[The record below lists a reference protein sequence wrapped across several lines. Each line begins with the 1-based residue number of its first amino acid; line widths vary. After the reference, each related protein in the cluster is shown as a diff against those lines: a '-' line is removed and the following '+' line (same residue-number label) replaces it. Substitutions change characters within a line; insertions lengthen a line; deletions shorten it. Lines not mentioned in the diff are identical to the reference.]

1 MKELF
6 ASLKKKN
13 NPQKQQN
20 FTRLMTERES
30 IIIYF
35 SANSEHTF
43 EIFSYLVGWKKLFRE
58 IICIIPEF
66 SFIFFKRLNLP
77 ENFTIINQKTD
88 LKPFNNSVIFN
99 FSHNKQATRNLKLS
113 QNSAIID
120 IENPSN
126 LQLLPIPD
134 SPVSLFT
141 NFARFF
147 NFPVQK
153 SLLEIELT
161 IAEENIATHR
171 FIQNRFPNYILDIN
185 KANTQKVNEG
195 VVITLKQNFS
205 ANIYLTGRTIHKKN
219 FINIEDIEY
228 ENLFDLFILAREC
241 DLFITDNTDWA
252 KIFSQLDVKMICLDI
267 NEVIKGVKSIDP
279 VDVFELKNSISS
291 ILKKNTNN
299 EV

>member
-1 MKELF
+1 MKEFL
-6 ASLKKKN
+6 ALLKKKN

-20 FTRLMTERES
+20 FTRLMKERES

-43 EIFSYLVGWKKLFRE
+43 EIFSYLVGWKKLFRD
-58 IICIIPEF
+58 IICM
-66 SFIFFKRLNLP
+66 
-77 ENFTIINQKTD
+77 TD

-99 FSHNKQATRNLKLS
+99 FCHNKQVTRNLKLS

-141 NFARFF
+141 NFAGFF

-153 SLLEIELT
+153 SLLKLELT
-161 IAEENIATHR
+161 IAEKNIATHR

-185 KANTQKVNEG
+185 KSNTQKVNEG

-228 ENLFDLFILAREC
+228 ENLFDLFILARKC
-241 DLFITDNTDWA
+241 DLFITDNLDLA
-252 KIFSQLDVKMICLDI
+252 KIFSQLDVKMICLDN
-267 NEVIKGVKSIDP
+267 NEEIEGVKSINP
-279 VDVFELKNSISS
+279 EDVFELKNSISL
-291 ILKKNTNN
+291 ILKKDANN

>member
-1 MKELF
+1 MKEFL
-6 ASLKKKN
+6 ALLKKKN
-13 NPQKQQN
+13 NRQKQQN
-20 FTRLMTERES
+20 FTRLIKEREG
-30 IIIYF
+30 IVIYF

-43 EIFSYLVGWKKLFRE
+43 EIFSYLLSWEKLFRD
-58 IICIIPEF
+58 IICIIPDF

-77 ENFTIINQKTD
+77 ENFTIINQRTD

-99 FSHNKQATRNLKLS
+99 FCHNKQVTRNLKLS

-126 LQLLPIPD
+126 LQFFPIPD
-134 SPVSLFT
+134 SPVSLLT

-153 SLLEIELT
+153 SPLKLELT

-185 KANTQKVNEG
+185 KSITQKVNEG
-195 VVITLKQNFS
+195 VVTTLKQNFS
-205 ANIYLTGRTIHKKN
+205 ANIYLTGRTINKKN

-228 ENLFDLFILAREC
+228 ENLFDLFILTREC
-241 DLFITDNTDWA
+241 DLFLTDSLELAN
-252 KIFSQLDVKMICLDI
+252 IFSQLDVKMICLDN

-279 VDVFELKNSISS
+279 VDVFELKNSISL
-291 ILKKNTNN
+291 ILKKDANN

>member
-1 MKELF
+1 MKEFL

-13 NPQKQQN
+13 NLQKQQN
-20 FTRLMTERES
+20 FTRLMKERES

-43 EIFSYLVGWKKLFRE
+43 EIFSYLLSWKKLFRD
-58 IICIIPEF
+58 IICIIPDF
-66 SFIFFKRLNLP
+66 SFLFFKRLNLP

-99 FSHNKQATRNLKLS
+99 FCHNKQVIRNLELS

-126 LQLLPIPD
+126 LQFFPIPD
-134 SPVSLFT
+134 SPVLLFI
-141 NFARFF
+141 NFAGFF

-153 SLLEIELT
+153 SPLKLELT

-185 KANTQKVNEG
+185 KSITQKVNEG
-195 VVITLKQNFS
+195 VVTTLKQNFS
-205 ANIYLTGRTIHKKN
+205 ANIYLTGRTINKKN

-228 ENLFDLFILAREC
+228 ENLFDLFILASKC
-241 DLFITDNTDWA
+241 DLFITDNTDLA
-252 KIFSQLDVKMICLDI
+252 KIFSKLEVKMICLD
-267 NEVIKGVKSIDP
+267 NSEVIKGVKSIDP
-279 VDVFELKNSISS
+279 IETEELKNAISS
-291 ILKKNTNN
+291 ILKKKANN

>member
-1 MKELF
+1 M
-6 ASLKKKN
+6 
-13 NPQKQQN
+13 
-20 FTRLMTERES
+20 
-30 IIIYF
+30 
-35 SANSEHTF
+35 
-43 EIFSYLVGWKKLFRE
+43 
-58 IICIIPEF
+58 
-66 SFIFFKRLNLP
+66 
-77 ENFTIINQKTD
+77 
-88 LKPFNNSVIFN
+88 
-99 FSHNKQATRNLKLS
+99 
-113 QNSAIID
+113 
-120 IENPSN
+120 
-126 LQLLPIPD
+126 
-134 SPVSLFT
+134 
-141 NFARFF
+141 
-147 NFPVQK
+147 
-153 SLLEIELT
+153 ELT

-185 KANTQKVNEG
+185 KSNTQKVNEG

-291 ILKKNTNN
+291 ILKKNANN